1 MINIVS
7 DESVGSLE
15 VMFTFGEGDLAH
27 GCVDTQL
34 LIRSGAGLMVGWS
47 SCPE

>member
-1 MINIVS
+1 MINIAS
-7 DESVGSLE
+7 DASVGSLE
-15 VMFTFGEGDLAH
+15 VMFTFGEGDLAR

-47 SCPE
+47 SCPV